1 MITPSKK
8 PRVAFQGERGAFS
21 EEAALTLLGD
31 EIELVPRR
39 TFADLYES
47 LENGVADYLLAP
59 VENSIAGAVQ
69 ASVEL
74 LNSKSFSIL
83 DEIQIKI
90 EQHLIGCSGASFE
103 AIETVQSHPTA
114 LAQCSHFF
122 ETHPNLNRLVADDT
136 AGSVAEVMRRSDPK
150 RAAIAGQ
157 RAAELYGAIIIRK
170 SIQDIAEN
178 YTRFVLLSAPTE
190 QKLEP
195 STLQVKEYAL

>member
-1 MITPSKK
+1 MSTTRKK

-47 LENGVADYLLAP
+47 LDSGLADYLLAP
-59 VENSIAGAVQ
+59 VENSIAGVVKP
-69 ASVEL
+69 SVEL
-74 LNSKSFSIL
+74 LNSKPLHIL

-103 AIETVQSHPTA
+103 AIEAVQSHPTA
-114 LAQCSHFF
+114 LAQCSRFF
-122 ETHPNLNRLVADDT
+122 ETHPQLQRVVADDT
-136 AGSVAEVMRRSDPK
+136 AGSVAEVMRRGDPK

-157 RAAELYGAIIIRK
+157 RAAELYGATIIRK
-170 SIQDIAEN
+170 SIQDHSEN

-190 QKLEP
+190 QRLEP
-195 STLQVKEYAL
+195 TTLQVKEYAS